1 MMPVDAS
8 PPEDATTT
16 DAGDAAPG
24 RFCDSLV
31 PAPVFCDDFDRGN
44 LGSTWDFFLMS
55 PPGTGVLD
63 GTNVRSA
70 PSAFL
75 VTTAL
80 LNGGESG
87 NLLLRK
93 SVVGAPAR
101 VRLGFDV
108 LVPVLPS
115 SGAVGIATLDLSTD
129 HLFTLYLRDDSATPA
144 PALVEARPGVA
155 TLVRNDFAL
164 FLPNTWIHVELDL
177 KPAQSVGTLSFDG
190 TKVLDGIA
198 IDPAVA
204 DPTIRIGV
212 LAYGPTDAYVARF
225 DNVTLD
231 YSP

>member
-1 MMPVDAS
+1 MMSVDAG
-8 PPEDATTT
+8 PMEDATRV
-16 DAGDAAPG
+16 DAADGAPG
-24 RFCDSLV
+24 RFCNSLV
-31 PAPVFCDDFDRGN
+31 PAPVFCDDFDVGD
-44 LGSTWDFFLMS
+44 LGKTWDFFLMS

-63 GTNVRSA
+63 GTDVRSA

-80 LNGGESG
+80 LNAGESG

-93 SVVGAPAR
+93 SVVGTPPR
-101 VRLGFDV
+101 VRLAFDV

-115 SGAVGIATLDLSTD
+115 SGAIGIATLDLSTD
-129 HLFTLYLRDDSATPA
+129 HLFTLYLRDDSASPA
-144 PALVEARPGVA
+144 PALVEARPAVA

-164 FLPNTWIHVELDL
+164 FAANRWVHVELDL
-177 KPAQSVGTLSFDG
+177 EPAQSVGTLSFDG

-198 IDPAVA
+198 IDPTVT
-204 DPTIRIGV
+204 DPTIRVGV
-212 LAYGPTDAYVARF
+212 LAYGPTDTYVARF